1 MFINGMVSHHSKLF
15 EHWGPVSRPLK
26 YLTLM
31 FPYKGHKQIKCCSSS
46 YLLQARERG
55 WGILLCGPSLIFW
68 CETQTT
74 EDLSGPRWGFGR
86 LDGLQLLVHFL
97 QTCWMISI
105 WATNTHKPSICYS
118 FSVISDLMHIL
129 QPNDLHLGYTHK
141 SSICYSL
148 SVISYLVHFSQLWW
162 ASPSG
167 LKIHT
172 NQAFAI
178 LFLWF
183 RSGTLSAAV
192 LNDLCNITSHITHLA
207 AVFISLSNSVCLCV
221 SSCPRRWLRACTN
234 FTQASY
240 SYSHSSKWNSK
251 TCLTDGY
258 PWNPPWLGNLMFR
271 EMCVCVCVCVCKC
284 LAFLVTA
291 ADLLVELCMCMCVPW

>member
-15 EHWGPVSRPLK
+15 EHWGPASRPLK

-105 WATNTHKPSICYS
+105 WATNTHKTKHLLFLFCNFRSDAHSAAEWSPSGLHTQIKHLLFFVCDFIPGTLFTAVVS
-118 FSVISDLMHIL
+118 ISIWAK
-129 QPNDLHLGYTHK
+129 NTHK
-141 SSICYSL
+141 SSVCYSF

-192 LNDLCNITSHITHLA
+192 LNDLCNITSHIHTFGCCFHFTVEQC
-207 AVFISLSNSVCLCV
+207 VFVCQFM
-221 SSCPRRWLRACTN
+221 SS
-234 FTQASY
+234 
-240 SYSHSSKWNSK
+240 
-251 TCLTDGY
+251 
-258 PWNPPWLGNLMFR
+258 
-271 EMCVCVCVCVCKC
+271 
-284 LAFLVTA
+284 
-291 ADLLVELCMCMCVPW
+291 